1 MSIVS
6 LRLPD
11 EILDRLNQLSRRT
24 GRTKT
29 DYIVEAIREHLDN
42 FEDLYLAEQAL
53 IRVGSGQ
60 DDMISLQ
67 QAMAEYGLKRRT

>member
-11 EILDRLNQLSRRT
+11 DILDRLNQLSRRT

-42 FEDLYLAEQAL
+42 LEDLYLAEQAL
-53 IRVGSGQ
+53 IRIGSGQ
-60 DDMISLQ
+60 DDLISLQ
-67 QAMAEYGLKRRT
+67 QAMAEYGLERRT